1 MKAAAH
7 SMTISATPAINHG
20 CFRVNH
26 ARISSA
32 VATIAFRPKRCGPF
46 VDDSTYFGRELVIVA
61 EVCCMPDALTRERRT
76 LPCRTNTPLKIPEWR
91 PIRYFIHTG
100 TRHFGTMAGM
110 LTDHLDVR
118 LDTSLELL
126 LERAP
131 VTQTARVLA
140 TVVATA
146 GSTYRKPGARML
158 IMADGRYLGLLSGGC
173 LEADL
178 KIHAQ
183 QVMDSGLPC
192 AVEYDMR
199 GPDDILFG
207 IGAGCEGAMRVLLEP
222 AGPGSAAAAALAAA
236 GAATHVG
243 QLRALVS
250 VHESMDVPLGTYDAA
265 PPLPSALIQAA
276 AHSLEERTSRGV
288 DWKDGGR
295 RTRAFVQFL
304 APPPHL
310 LICGAGPDAQ
320 PVVGAAR
327 ALGWRVSV
335 VDHRPAYAVA
345 ADFPGADVRCSDP
358 RLLRSAVDM
367 DKCHAAVVM
376 SHHLSSDA
384 TYLRELAHAGVP
396 GYIGLLGPEAR
407 RSRLAQELGPV
418 GETLK
423 SRIRGPV
430 GIDIGAVTPEGIAL
444 AIVSQIHA
452 WLAGRGN

>member
-1 MKAAAH
+1 MLSRRRVRNFLHTCARRFETMWGMHAARL
-7 SMTISATPAINHG
+7 N
-20 CFRVNH
+20 
-26 ARISSA
+26 
-32 VATIAFRPKRCGPF
+32 
-46 VDDSTYFGRELVIVA
+46 
-61 EVCCMPDALTRERRT
+61 
-76 LPCRTNTPLKIPEWR
+76 
-91 PIRYFIHTG
+91 
-100 TRHFGTMAGM
+100 
-110 LTDHLDVR
+110 VR

-131 VTQTARVLA
+131 AAPTSRVLA

-178 KIHAQ
+178 KLHAQ
-183 QVMDSGLPC
+183 EVLDSGLPR

-222 AGPGSAAAAALAAA
+222 AGPGSPAAAALAAA
-236 GAATHVG
+236 GRATQAGHPT
-243 QLRALVS
+243 ALVA
-250 VHESMDVPLGTYDAA
+250 VHESADLPLGTYGAA
-265 PPLPSALIQAA
+265 PPLPSVLIQAA
-276 AHSLEERTSRGV
+276 AQSLNDGASHGM

-295 RTRAFVQFL
+295 RTQAYVQFL

-320 PVVGAAR
+320 PVVSAAR

-345 ADFPGADVRCSDP
+345 ADFPGAEVRRCDP
-358 RLLRSAVDM
+358 HLLRLSVAIER
-367 DKCHAAVVM
+367 CHAAVVM

-384 TYLRELAHAGVP
+384 AYLRELAQAGVP
-396 GYIGLLGPEAR
+396 AYVGLLGPEAR
-407 RSRLAQELGPV
+407 RSRLAHELGP
-418 GETLK
+418 EAEKLLF
-423 SRIRGPV
+423 RIRGPV

-444 AIVSQIHA
+444 AIVTQIHA
-452 WLAGRGN
+452 WLAGRGGAEPSMPQDRP